1 MKKSAIYIIY
11 KWLWYEVDSGVDYYL
26 SASGQGVDMSMDH
39 VWTVFQHNTCKGHS
53 DPHKKGE
60 TYIP

>member
-11 KWLWYEVDSGVDYYL
+11 EWLWHKVDSGVDYYL

-39 VWTVFQHNTCKGHS
+39 VWTVFQQSVVHLHLVRPI
-53 DPHKKGE
+53 DEPH
-60 TYIP
+60 